1 MMVRLL
7 AIIVGVVALA
17 GRVEAIY
24 AVSGS
29 GPQGIKAAVVELH
42 ERIDDSARR
51 SFVGRFGQA
60 LDSGAKVIVVDLDT
74 YGGLVTSAL
83 EISQFIKQQTGVH
96 TIAYVN
102 TKAYS
107 AGAMIALACDEVVM
121 NPTAAI
127 GDCAPIMYTPE
138 GTLQTLGEDER
149 AKAVSP
155 IIADFLDSARR
166 NGHDSTLVLAMVS
179 AKKVVKWVENPSTG
193 QRRFVDEKQAGE
205 LLAGGQWKIVAEAG
219 VPDPLDGPDTL
230 LTLNTDLAIK
240 TGLAKKAYADMHSLE
255 KDRGLSIAKVY
266 AREAWEPVLEFF
278 GLSAVRAVLIAIFLT
293 CLYISL
299 HAPGHG
305 MAEVIATLAL
315 SLAVGVPLLTGYA
328 QWWEILMILVGLV
341 LVALEVF
348 VIPGFGVAGVLGLIL
363 TLVGLLLTFVAP
375 EPGRSP
381 LALPTLPGT
390 WRSVQTGLMAIVGA
404 MVASMVISAFLR
416 RYLPSMPMFRKLVL
430 NTAVGET
437 ETAMAGSIS
446 RIDPSEQLP
455 AIGARGVAVTELK
468 PGGTV
473 QFQDSAGAVHAV
485 SVVSESGY
493 VARGSGVVV
502 RKIDGPTILVRQQ
515 RDSGGQA

>member
-1 MMVRLL
+1 MIVRWLV
-7 AIIVGVVALA
+7 IIAGVLALA
-17 GRVEAIY
+17 GPVTAQETRRTLPPGAM
-24 AVSGS
+24 
-29 GPQGIKAAVVELH
+29 AAVVELH
-42 ERIDDSARR
+42 DRINDSARR
-51 SFVGRFGQA
+51 SFVGRFTQA
-60 LDSGAKVIVVDLDT
+60 ADSGAKVIVVDLDT

-138 GTLQTLGEDER
+138 GTIQTLGEDER

-179 AKKVVKWVENPSTG
+179 AKKVVKWLENPATG
-193 QRRFVDEKQAGE
+193 QKRFVDEKQAVE
-205 LLAGGQWKIVAEAG
+205 LLAGGQWRTVSGPGI
-219 VPDPLDGPDTL
+219 PDPLDGADTL
-230 LTLNTDLAIK
+230 LTLNTDLAVK
-240 TGLAKKAYADMHSLE
+240 TGLAKKAYVNIEAIAA
-255 KDRGLSIAKVY
+255 DRGLRIAKVY
-266 AREAWEPVLEFF
+266 AEGAWESVLEWL
-278 GLSAVRAVLIAIFLT
+278 GTGTVRAVLIAIFLT

-315 SLAVGVPLLTGYA
+315 ALAVGVPLLTGYA
-328 QWWEILMILVGLV
+328 QWWEIAMILVGLV

-348 VIPGFGVAGVLGLIL
+348 VIPGFGVAGVLGLML
-363 TLVGLLLTFVAP
+363 TLGGLLLTFVAP

-390 WRSVQTGLMAIVGA
+390 WNSVQTGLAAIVGA
-404 MVASMVISAFLR
+404 MLASMVLCAIIR
-416 RYLPSMPMFRKLVL
+416 RCLPSMPMFRRLVL

-446 RIDPSEQLP
+446 RIDPSQQLP
-455 AIGARGVAVTELK
+455 AIGAHGVAVTELK

-473 QFQDSAGAVHAV
+473 QFHDSAGTVHTV

-493 VARGSGVVV
+493 VARGSGVAVV
-502 RKIDGPTILVRQQ
+502 KIDGPTILVHAME
-515 RDSGGQA
+515 SKA